1 MLPSSQLEPRYATW
15 QTLLFLL
22 ENKNI
27 RNIAFGEKILISFGL
42 NYYFQCPISK
52 QLIKKKQKKQK
63 KNSTHSNMGSKALGE
78 VRSAGT
84 NEVPYFLNLRNATS
98 SLSAILGIIQ
108 SHREVAS
115 STHPLYLYNFF
126 LMWTCFSFS
135 KKSLEFATILLL
147 L

>member
-1 MLPSSQLEPRYATW
+1 
-15 QTLLFLL
+15 
-22 ENKNI
+22 
-27 RNIAFGEKILISFGL
+27 
-42 NYYFQCPISK
+42 
-52 QLIKKKQKKQK
+52 
-63 KNSTHSNMGSKALGE
+63 MGSKALGE

-115 STHPLYLYNFF
+115 STHPLYLYKYFF
-126 LMWTCFSFS
+126 YVNLFLFF